1 MKSKSNSLKA
11 IFAGLLMFAGM
22 TSLYA
27 QTDSAAKRML
37 PDFNSIVIN
46 TTMDV
51 KLTQGTEN
59 SISVKNGTLDK
70 KLITEVKDNV
80 LYLKG
85 KSGDDVIITFNKL
98 NKIEVLSSADVK
110 STNQISTDKLEVDL
124 TGSASDIDM
133 DVNVKELVTSIAGT
147 GDVKYKGTADTHSIV
162 VKGAGDVNAYNLE
175 TNNTNVEINGAG
187 DARLNVKQNLTGTIN
202 GAGDVKYLSEPASK
216 DIKVNGVGTYGLKSS
231 GKVVEGEKD
240 TTRFKL
246 GDKKVLI
253 INEGND
259 STKHKTRQDKFKI
272 YWAGVGLGV
281 NGYLNANHGTNVP
294 AGYNFLDLNYRKS
307 INVSINF
314 WEQKIPLWKRH
325 INIVTG
331 LGWDISNYRFSSNYK
346 LKPDSNFISGVYDS
360 SVTFKKNKLVTS
372 YLNVPLLLQFD
383 TNPFGKLRST
393 VHLSAGV
400 VGSFRL
406 GSHTKQVYEVDGVEY
421 KPKTRDDFNLNTW
434 RYSAMVRLGVGKF
447 DVYAT
452 YALNGLFKKN
462 EGPQLYPF
470 TIGITL
476 KSF

>member
-1 MKSKSNSLKA
+1 MKTKSTVLKA
-11 IFAGLLMFAGM
+11 IVTVIAIIAGM
-22 TSLYA
+22 TSLIA
-27 QTDSAAKRML
+27 QTDSLGKRKL
-37 PDFNSIVIN
+37 PAFNSIVISA
-46 TTMDV
+46 TMDV
-51 KLTQGTEN
+51 KLTQGEEN

-80 LYLKG
+80 LNLTG
-85 KSGDDVIITFNKL
+85 KSGDDIIITFTKL
-98 NKIEVLSSADVK
+98 NKIEVLSSSDVK
-110 STNQISTDKLEVDL
+110 STNQITSDKLEVNL
-124 TGSASDIDM
+124 AGSASDIDL
-133 DVNVKELVTSIAGT
+133 DLNVKELITSIAGA

-162 VKGAGDVNAYNLE
+162 VKGAGDVSAYNLE
-175 TNNTNVEINGAG
+175 TNNTNVEIDGAG

-202 GAGDVKYLSEPASK
+202 GAGDIKYLNEPATK
-216 DIKVNGVGTYGLKSS
+216 DIKVNGVGTYGMKSS
-231 GKVVEGEKD
+231 GKVAEGQKD

-259 STKHKTRQDKFKI
+259 STKQKAHKDKLKI
-272 YWAGVGLGV
+272 YWAGFGLGV
-281 NGYLNANHGTNVP
+281 NGYLNAKNGTNVP
-294 AGYNFLDLNYRKS
+294 AADNFLDLNYRKS
-307 INVSINF
+307 INVSFNL
-314 WEQKIPLWKRH
+314 WEQKIAIWKRH

-331 LGWDISNYRFSSNYK
+331 IGWDISNYRFNSNYA
-346 LKPDSNFISGVYDS
+346 LKRDTNYISGVYDS
-360 SVTFKKNKLVTS
+360 SVTFKKNKLVVS

-406 GSHTKQVYEVDGVEY
+406 GSHTKQEYVIDGTDY
-421 KPKTRDDFNLNTW
+421 TLKTRNSFDLNTW

-470 TIGITL
+470 TVGITL